1 MNILITNISA
11 FPYNVTEFEYEV
23 RIDNCEVEKIKAKH
37 TNESILKCLTYLGDV
52 KKNGGINKII
62 ALVSQKTLNDRDVRF
77 DNCTAF
83 EYFKNVAFTS
93 FGFMPEIVEVKIET
107 EEQKERELHLVINE
121 ICSNISGDDVVY
133 IDAAGGKR
141 TTTNVIQLVTNILEY
156 KGIENPLTLYS
167 DIQNNPKFITDT
179 KAFEQLTDLADAFN
193 EFMTSGKSNI
203 LQKCI
208 RESKTS
214 EQSLEQY
221 DALVTSMSE
230 FSDKIKLGKV
240 DDLETTLVKLREGIE
255 QCEKN
260 KGDNIESVIV
270 NQFLP
275 IIKQKFFG
283 ESEER
288 RVDYIKIVD
297 WCLENDLLQ
306 QALTIF
312 TEKIPISIFEKKIVC
327 YNGDIK
333 QVKREYREGL
343 NNPRD
348 ASEWETYIL
357 YEKLMNSTEVLGSDK
372 ALISEFCECLIN
384 GKFSKESQL
393 NKVLK
398 EVRQFL
404 EGNKANCR
412 TVTLLEKFFNGK
424 DLSMQ
429 NHNKRKN
436 EIVTNKKFVGQLLGL
451 SVDCKQSKNTMA
463 DKFSFVEAL
472 KAGKI
477 ERKGDFIFNK
487 GCAEVMYG
495 YLYVKSVRNT
505 VNHASSEEN
514 LSEEQKKVLSELGYD
529 FTTYNFAT
537 VKKNISKAL
546 KTIKSVKGGDE
557 TYMLKN
563 ELKTKIPEEVKT
575 EIPNIGVKILGK
587 IDLSKMPKK

>member
-37 TNESILKCLTYLGDV
+37 TNESILKCLTHLGDV

-62 ALVSQKTLNDRDVRF
+62 ALVSQKTLNDRDERF

-83 EYFKNVAFTS
+83 EYFKNVASTS
-93 FGFMPEIVEVKIET
+93 FGYMPEIVEVKIET
-107 EEQKERELHLVINE
+107 EGQKDRELHLVIDE
-121 ICSNISGDDVVY
+121 ICSNISNDDVVY

-221 DALVTSMSE
+221 DALVTAMCE

-240 DDLETTLVKLREGIE
+240 DDLESTLMKLKYGIE
-255 QCEKN
+255 QCAEN

-283 ESEER
+283 ESEDR
-288 RVDYIKIVD
+288 RVDYIKLVE

-312 TEKIPISIFEKKIVC
+312 TEKIPISIFEKKIVRC
-327 YNGDIK
+327 NGDINKVK
-333 QVKREYREGL
+333 QEYNDQG
-343 NNPRD
+343 N
-348 ASEWETYIL
+348 ASEWESDFL
-357 YEKLMNSTEVLGSDK
+357 YRKLMNTTEVLGRDK
-372 ALISEFCECLIN
+372 ALMSEFCDCLKNKKKSTDKRIN
-384 GKFSKESQL
+384 DILREVRGYDM
-393 NKVLK
+393 NKVAKSKTEEILK
-398 EVRQFL
+398 EF
-404 EGNKANCR
+404 CM
-412 TVTLLEKFFNGK
+412 EKGFRSEESMINSIFNN
-424 DLSMQ
+424 Q
-429 NHNKRKN
+429 R
-436 EIVTNKKFVGQLLGL
+436 IVGQLLGL
-451 SVDCKQSKNTMA
+451 TPETKQNKDKKADSIA
-463 DKFSFVEAL
+463 DKFAFVEAL
-472 KAGKI
+472 KNGKVKT
-477 ERKGDFIFNK
+477 KGDFSFSDN
-487 GCAEVMYG
+487 CADVMYG

-514 LSEEQKKVLSELGYD
+514 LNEEQKKVLSELGYD
-529 FTTYNFAT
+529 FISYDFAT

-546 KTIKSVKGGDE
+546 NTIKSASVGK
-557 TYMLKN
+557 
-563 ELKTKIPEEVKT
+563 KTVLIKPIERDKVVFDKVEST
-575 EIPNIGVKILGK
+575 EPIVGVKIVGK
-587 IDLSKMPKK
+587 IDLSKFSKK

>member
-11 FPYNVTEFEYEV
+11 FPPPNRNVTEFEYEV
-23 RIDNCEVEKIKAKH
+23 RLEDCEVETIKAKH
-37 TNESILKCLTYLGDV
+37 TNESVLKCLSQLRKIKFGGGV
-52 KKNGGINKII
+52 KKII
-62 ALVSQKTLNDRDVRF
+62 ALVSQKTLKDKDERF

-83 EYFKNVAFTS
+83 EYFKNVASAS

-107 EEQKERELHLVINE
+107 EEQKDRELHLVIDE
-121 ICSNISGDDVVY
+121 ICSNISDDDVVY

-167 DIQNNPKFITDT
+167 DIQNNPFITDT

-214 EQSLEQY
+214 EKSLEQY
-221 DALVTSMSE
+221 DALVTAMCE

-240 DDLETTLVKLREGIE
+240 DDLESTLMKLKYGIE
-255 QCEKN
+255 QCKEN

-283 ESEER
+283 ESEDR
-288 RVDYIKIVD
+288 GVDYIKLVE

-372 ALISEFCECLIN
+372 ALISKFCECLIN

-514 LSEEQKKVLSELGYD
+514 LNEEQKKVLSELGYD
-529 FTTYNFAT
+529 FTSYDFAT

-546 KTIKSVKGGDE
+546 DIIKNAGGDE
-557 TYMLKN
+557 V
-563 ELKTKIPEEVKT
+563 IKT
-575 EIPNIGVKILGK
+575 ETPKIGVRVIGR
-587 IDLSKMPKK
+587 IDLSKVSKK

>member
-37 TNESILKCLTYLGDV
+37 TNESILKCLTHLGDV

-62 ALVSQKTLNDRDVRF
+62 ALVSQKTLNDRDERF

-83 EYFKNVAFTS
+83 EYFKNVASTS
-93 FGFMPEIVEVKIET
+93 FGYMPGIVEVKIET
-107 EEQKERELHLVINE
+107 EGQKDRELHLVIDE
-121 ICSNISGDDVVY
+121 ICSNISNDDVVY

-214 EQSLEQY
+214 EKSLEQY
-221 DALVTSMSE
+221 DALVTAMCE

-240 DDLETTLVKLREGIE
+240 DDLESTLMKLKYGIE
-255 QCEKN
+255 QCAEN

-283 ESEER
+283 ESEDR
-288 RVDYIKIVD
+288 RVDYIKLVE

-312 TEKIPISIFEKKIVC
+312 TEKIPISIFEKKIVRC
-327 YNGDIK
+327 NGDINKVK
-333 QVKREYREGL
+333 QEYNDQG
-343 NNPRD
+343 N
-348 ASEWETYIL
+348 ASEWESDFL
-357 YEKLMNSTEVLGSDK
+357 YRKLMNTTEVLGRDK
-372 ALISEFCECLIN
+372 ALISEFCDCLKNKKKSTDKRIN
-384 GKFSKESQL
+384 DILREVRGYDM
-393 NKVLK
+393 NKVAKSKTEEILK
-398 EVRQFL
+398 EF
-404 EGNKANCR
+404 CM
-412 TVTLLEKFFNGK
+412 EKGFRSEESMINSIFNN
-424 DLSMQ
+424 Q
-429 NHNKRKN
+429 R
-436 EIVTNKKFVGQLLGL
+436 IVGQLLGL
-451 SVDCKQSKNTMA
+451 TPETKQNKDKKADSIA
-463 DKFSFVEAL
+463 DKFAFVEAL
-472 KAGKI
+472 KNGKVKT
-477 ERKGDFIFNK
+477 KGDFSFSDN
-487 GCAEVMYG
+487 CADVMYG

-505 VNHASSEEN
+505 VNHASSGDN
-514 LSEEQKKVLSELGYD
+514 LNEEQKKVLSELGYD
-529 FTTYNFAT
+529 FTSYDFAT

-546 KTIKSVKGGDE
+546 NTIKSVS
-557 TYMLKN
+557 
-563 ELKTKIPEEVKT
+563 V
-575 EIPNIGVKILGK
+575 GK
-587 IDLSKMPKK
+587 KQF

>member
-37 TNESILKCLTYLGDV
+37 TNESILKCLTHLGDV

-62 ALVSQKTLNDRDVRF
+62 ALVSQKTLNDRDERF

-83 EYFKNVAFTS
+83 EYFKNVASTS
-93 FGFMPEIVEVKIET
+93 FGYMPEIVEVKIET
-107 EEQKERELHLVINE
+107 EGQKDRELHLVIDE
-121 ICSNISGDDVVY
+121 ICSNISNDDVVY

-221 DALVTSMSE
+221 DALVTAMCE

-240 DDLETTLVKLREGIE
+240 DDLETTLVKLSEGIE

-283 ESEER
+283 ESEDS
-288 RVDYIKIVD
+288 RVDYIKLVE

-312 TEKIPISIFEKKIVC
+312 TEKIPISIFEKSIIR
-327 YNGDIK
+327 YNGDIEK
-333 QVKREYREGL
+333 EKVNHIENVIK
-343 NNPRD
+343 NPSIAHD
-348 ASEWETYIL
+348 WETAML
-357 YEKLMNSTEVLGSDK
+357 YSEIMIPGDKTLVQEFVTCLKSEKNTSD
-372 ALISEFCECLIN
+372 
-384 GKFSKESQL
+384 
-393 NKVLK
+393 NKVNDILGVIRRFKINQAAKSKTAKFLRDLCK
-398 EVRQFL
+398 ERNITS
-404 EGNKANCR
+404 E
-412 TVTLLEKFFNGK
+412 T
-424 DLSMQ
+424 SMVSIIYS
-429 NHNKRKN
+429 NHQ
-436 EIVTNKKFVGQLLGL
+436 IAGQLLGITREG
-451 SVDCKQSKNTMA
+451 KQDENKMS
-463 DKFSFVEAL
+463 DKFYFVEDL
-472 KAGKI
+472 KVGKI
-477 ERKGDFIFNK
+477 KKKGDFIFSK
-487 GCAEVMYG
+487 GCADVMYG

-505 VNHASSEEN
+505 VNHASSGDN
-514 LSEEQKKVLSELGYD
+514 LNEEQKKVLSELGYD
-529 FTTYNFAT
+529 FTSYNFAT

-546 KTIKSVKGGDE
+546 NTIKSVSVGK
-557 TYMLKN
+557 
-563 ELKTKIPEEVKT
+563 KTVLIKPIEREKVVFDKVEST
-575 EIPNIGVKILGK
+575 EPIVGVKIVGK
-587 IDLSKMPKK
+587 IDLSSMPKK

>member
-37 TNESILKCLTYLGDV
+37 TNESILKCLTHLGDV

-93 FGFMPEIVEVKIET
+93 FGFIPEIVEVKIET

-221 DALVTSMSE
+221 DALVTAMCE

-240 DDLETTLVKLREGIE
+240 DDLESTLMNLKYGIE
-255 QCEKN
+255 QCAEN

-283 ESEER
+283 ESEDR
-288 RVDYIKIVD
+288 RVDYIKLVE

-312 TEKIPISIFEKKIVC
+312 TEKIPISIFEKKIVRC
-327 YNGDIK
+327 NGDINKVK
-333 QVKREYREGL
+333 QEYNDHG
-343 NNPRD
+343 N
-348 ASEWETYIL
+348 ASEWESDFL
-357 YEKLMNSTEVLGSDK
+357 YRKLMNTTEVLGRDK
-372 ALISEFCECLIN
+372 ALISEFCDCLKNKKKSTDERIN
-384 GKFSKESQL
+384 DILREVSGYDM
-393 NKVLK
+393 NKVAKSKTEEILK
-398 EVRQFL
+398 EFCM
-404 EGNKANCR
+404 E
-412 TVTLLEKFFNGK
+412 NGFRSIE
-424 DLSMQ
+424 SMIKSIINNQ
-429 NHNKRKN
+429 R
-436 EIVTNKKFVGQLLGL
+436 IVGQLLGL
-451 SVDCKQSKNTMA
+451 TPETKQNKDKKADSIA
-463 DKFSFVEAL
+463 DKFAFVEAL
-472 KAGKI
+472 KNGTVKA
-477 ERKGDFIFNK
+477 KGDFSFSDC
-487 GCAEVMYG
+487 CADVMYG

-505 VNHASSEEN
+505 VNHASSGDN
-514 LSEEQKKVLSELGYD
+514 LIEEQKKVLSELGYD
-529 FTTYNFAT
+529 FTSYDFAT

-546 KTIKSVKGGDE
+546 DIIKNVGGDV
-557 TYMLKN
+557 
-563 ELKTKIPEEVKT
+563 IKT
-575 EIPNIGVKILGK
+575 ETPKIKVEL
-587 IDLSKMPKK
+587 I

>member
-11 FPYNVTEFEYEV
+11 FPPPNRNVTEFEYEV
-23 RIDNCEVEKIKAKH
+23 RLEDCEVETIKAKH
-37 TNESILKCLTYLGDV
+37 TNESVLKCLSQLRKIKFGGGV
-52 KKNGGINKII
+52 KKII
-62 ALVSQKTLNDRDVRF
+62 ALVSQKTLKDKDERF

-83 EYFKNVAFTS
+83 EYFKNVAS
-93 FGFMPEIVEVKIET
+93 ASLGFMPEIVEVKIET
-107 EEQKERELHLVINE
+107 EEQKDRELHLVIDE
-121 ICSNISGDDVVY
+121 ICSNISDDDVVY

-167 DIQNNPKFITDT
+167 DIQNNPFITDT

-214 EQSLEQY
+214 EKSLEQY
-221 DALVTSMSE
+221 DALVTAMCE

-240 DDLETTLVKLREGIE
+240 DDLESTLMKLKYGIE
-255 QCEKN
+255 QCKEN

-283 ESEER
+283 ESEDR
-288 RVDYIKIVD
+288 GVDYIKLVE

-372 ALISEFCECLIN
+372 ALISKFCECLIN

-514 LSEEQKKVLSELGYD
+514 LNEEQKKVLSELGYD
-529 FTTYNFAT
+529 FTSYDFAT

-546 KTIKSVKGGDE
+546 DIIKNAGGDE
-557 TYMLKN
+557 V
-563 ELKTKIPEEVKT
+563 IKT
-575 EIPNIGVKILGK
+575 ETPKIGVRVIGR
-587 IDLSKMPKK
+587 IDLSKVSKK

>member
-11 FPYNVTEFEYEV
+11 FPPPNRNVTEFEYEV
-23 RIDNCEVEKIKAKH
+23 RLEDCEVETIKAKH
-37 TNESILKCLTYLGDV
+37 TNESVLKCLSQLRKIKFGGGV
-52 KKNGGINKII
+52 KKII
-62 ALVSQKTLNDRDVRF
+62 ALVSQKTLKDKDERF

-83 EYFKNVAFTS
+83 EYFKNVASAS

-107 EEQKERELHLVINE
+107 EEQKDRELHLVIDE
-121 ICSNISGDDVVY
+121 ICSNISDDDVVY

-167 DIQNNPKFITDT
+167 DIQNNPFITDT

-221 DALVTSMSE
+221 DALVTAMCE

-240 DDLETTLVKLREGIE
+240 DDLESTLMKLKYGIE
-255 QCEKN
+255 KCAEN

-283 ESEER
+283 ESEDR
-288 RVDYIKIVD
+288 RVDYIKLVE

-312 TEKIPISIFEKKIVC
+312 TEKVPISIFEKNIVC
-327 YNGDIK
+327 YKGDVEK
-333 QVKREYREGL
+333 EKKRHTENR
-343 NNPRD
+343 NNPLVPHD
-348 ASEWETYIL
+348 WETAML
-357 YEKLMNSTEVLGSDK
+357 Y
-372 ALISEFCECLIN
+372 SEIMTT
-384 GKFSKESQL
+384 KIMD
-393 NKVLK
+393 
-398 EVRQFL
+398 
-404 EGNKANCR
+404 GNKAL
-412 TVTLLEKFFNGK
+412 VLKFI
-424 DLSMQ
+424 DCL
-429 NHNKRKN
+429 KN
-436 EIVTNKKFVGQLLGL
+436 EKKTSDKRINDILEEVWSFDMNKTAKSKSAEILKTFCKGRGFVSERSMINSIVNNHQIIGQLLGL
-451 SVDCKQSKNTMA
+451 TQEAKQNEDKMA
-463 DKFSFVEAL
+463 DKFAFVEAL
-472 KAGKI
+472 KNGKVKT
-477 ERKGDFIFNK
+477 KGDFSFSDN
-487 GCAEVMYG
+487 CADVMYG

-514 LSEEQKKVLSELGYD
+514 LNEEQKKVLTELGYD
-529 FTTYNFAT
+529 FTSYDFAT

-546 KTIKSVKGGDE
+546 NVIKNVNLIQS
-557 TYMLKN
+557 
-563 ELKTKIPEEVKT
+563 
-575 EIPNIGVKILGK
+575 
-587 IDLSKMPKK
+587 

>member
-23 RIDNCEVEKIKAKH
+23 RLDDCEVETIKAKH
-37 TNESILKCLTYLGDV
+37 TNESILKSLSHLYDV

-62 ALVSQKTLNDRDVRF
+62 ALVSQKTLTDRDERF

-83 EYFKNVAFTS
+83 EYFKNVASAS
-93 FGFMPEIVEVKIET
+93 FGFMPAFVEVKIET
-107 EEQKERELHLVINE
+107 EEKKDRELHLVINE

-240 DDLETTLVKLREGIE
+240 DDLESTLMKLKHGIE
-255 QCEKN
+255 QCTEN

-283 ESEER
+283 NSEDS
-288 RVDYIKIVD
+288 RVDYIKLVE

-312 TEKIPISIFEKKIVC
+312 TEKVPISIFEKNIVC
-327 YNGDIK
+327 YKGDVEK
-333 QVKREYREGL
+333 EKKRHAENR
-343 NNPRD
+343 NNPLVPHD
-348 ASEWETYIL
+348 WETAML
-357 YEKLMNSTEVLGSDK
+357 Y
-372 ALISEFCECLIN
+372 SEIMTT
-384 GKFSKESQL
+384 KIID
-393 NKVLK
+393 
-398 EVRQFL
+398 
-404 EGNKANCR
+404 GNKAL
-412 TVTLLEKFFNGK
+412 VLEFIDCLKDEKKTSDKRINDILVEVRRFKIKEDAKGK
-424 DLSMQ
+424 IAEILRSFCMERGFSSEKSMINSIAN
-429 NHNKRKN
+429 NHQ
-436 EIVTNKKFVGQLLGL
+436 IIGQLLGL
-451 SVDCKQSKNTMA
+451 TQEAKQNEDKMA
-463 DKFSFVEAL
+463 DKFAFVEAL
-472 KAGKI
+472 KNGKVKT
-477 ERKGDFIFNK
+477 KGDFSFSDN
-487 GCAEVMYG
+487 CADVMYG

-546 KTIKSVKGGDE
+546 KTIKSVKEGDE

-575 EIPNIGVKILGK
+575 EIPNIGVKIVGK
-587 IDLSKMPKK
+587 IDLSKISKK

>member
-1 MNILITNISA
+1 
-11 FPYNVTEFEYEV
+11 
-23 RIDNCEVEKIKAKH
+23 
-37 TNESILKCLTYLGDV
+37 V

-62 ALVSQKTLNDRDVRF
+62 ALVSQKTLNDRDERF

-83 EYFKNVAFTS
+83 EYFKNVASTS
-93 FGFMPEIVEVKIET
+93 FGYMPEIVEVKIET
-107 EEQKERELHLVINE
+107 EGQKDRELHLVIDE
-121 ICSNISGDDVVY
+121 ICSNISNDDVVY

-221 DALVTSMSE
+221 DALVTAMCE

-240 DDLETTLVKLREGIE
+240 DDLESTLMKLKYGIE
-255 QCEKN
+255 QCAEN

-283 ESEER
+283 ESEDR
-288 RVDYIKIVD
+288 RVDYIKLVE

-312 TEKIPISIFEKKIVC
+312 TEKIPISIFEKKIVRC
-327 YNGDIK
+327 NGDINKVK
-333 QVKREYREGL
+333 QEYNDQG
-343 NNPRD
+343 N
-348 ASEWETYIL
+348 ASEWESDFL
-357 YEKLMNSTEVLGSDK
+357 YRKLMNTTEVLGRDK
-372 ALISEFCECLIN
+372 ALMSEFCDCLKNKKKSTDKRIN
-384 GKFSKESQL
+384 DILREVRGYDM
-393 NKVLK
+393 NKVAKSKTEEILK
-398 EVRQFL
+398 EF
-404 EGNKANCR
+404 CM
-412 TVTLLEKFFNGK
+412 EKGFRSEESMINSIFNN
-424 DLSMQ
+424 Q
-429 NHNKRKN
+429 R
-436 EIVTNKKFVGQLLGL
+436 IVGQLLGL
-451 SVDCKQSKNTMA
+451 TPETKQNKDKKADSIA
-463 DKFSFVEAL
+463 DKFAFVEAL
-472 KAGKI
+472 KNGKVKT
-477 ERKGDFIFNK
+477 KGDFSFSDN
-487 GCAEVMYG
+487 CADVMYG

-546 KTIKSVKGGDE
+546 KTIKSVKDGDE

-563 ELKTKIPEEVKT
+563 ELKTKISEEVKT
-575 EIPNIGVKILGK
+575 EIPNIGVKIVGN
-587 IDLSKMPKK
+587 IDLSKTPKK